1 MAAERDALDAL
12 KTNEAAVS
20 IAKLADRVLFAA
32 AEARSW
38 TSGKARGGTTAAD
51 AGITADK
58 AETPFGDALAVL
70 DRGPEDDA
78 ERALSRALAA
88 LAVNEAATAGRPVER
103 LAGDV
108 LWLAVHTAFDATE
121 LVDVALSEEAAA
133 GLWTELGE
141 IIRKVEDGSAATV
154 GRAESLVAAAAL
166 AGSSSSAARRI
177 RSRLSGSAK
186 DAVLARLLTP
196 GPGGGAGGVGG
207 SDGRAER
214 FSGEVVA
221 PPRSAWLTVVLAFT
235 GILFLTWAV
244 RLLGRLA
251 LAYKRPA
258 EVTFE
263 DASIRIRA
271 RTVMLGRVLG
281 EREIVIARGGLARAS
296 REVRYPRLAFYAGL
310 LALAVG
316 SYVGVAALVD
326 GTRAASPSLLLAG
339 LSIVAVGIALDVLLG
354 SIAPGVTRTCR
365 VAFVPKNGAPV
376 CVGGV
381 ASDRAD
387 AALALLAAR

>member
-12 KTNEAAVS
+12 KTNAASAS

-38 TSGKARGGTTAAD
+38 TSGKARAGTTATD
-51 AGITADK
+51 AGISADK
-58 AETPFGDALAVL
+58 VETPFGDALAVL

-78 ERALSRALAA
+78 ERALARALAA
-88 LAVNEAATAGRPVER
+88 LAVSEAATAGRPLER

-108 LWLAVHTAFDATE
+108 LWLAVHTAFDATG
-121 LVDVALSEEAAA
+121 LLDAALSEEAAA
-133 GLWTELGE
+133 GSWTELGE
-141 IIRKVEDGSAATV
+141 IIRKVEDGSAVTV

-166 AGSSSSAARRI
+166 AGSSSAAARRI
-177 RSRLSGSAK
+177 RSRLAGSAK

-196 GPGGGAGGVGG
+196 GPGSGGAGA

-235 GILFLTWAV
+235 GILFLSWAV

-339 LSIVAVGIALDVLLG
+339 LLIVAAGIALDVLLG

-381 ASDRAD
+381 AFERAD